1 MDQHK
6 TQSIVVGGR
15 YLVRYRG
22 ATQRLERT
30 AVIVYLGEEGDTLLF
45 SARPVAGTQ
54 RLPRS
59 WIRAVEPVP
68 AHTPTHIDR
77 TVPRQARR
85 FVVRRMEGYRRGNR
99 RLVVWDTQRGG
110 WADEAR
116 TSRRDAQ
123 DVCDELTR
131 PPRPRRATPAPE

>member
-1 MDQHK
+1 M
-6 TQSIVVGGR
+6 
-15 YLVRYRG
+15 
-22 ATQRLERT
+22 
-30 AVIVYLGEEGDTLLF
+30 VYLGEEGDTLLF

-59 WIRAVEPVP
+59 WIRAVELVP
-68 AHTPTHIDR
+68 ADTPARIDK

-85 FVVRRMEGYRRGNR
+85 FVVRRLEGYRRGER
-99 RLVVWDTQRGG
+99 RWVVWDTQRGG

-123 DVCDELTR
+123 DVCDELNA
-131 PPRPRRATPAPE
+131 ATTAAPHDPAPE